1 MSSTLSSYVTNWFK
15 VTDPEK
21 LEELVAKTS
30 FTCTSFGEDIRL
42 HHNDG
47 KYRVT
52 VYDAYDASFT
62 YYDENDP
69 ICQEYDE
76 PVSLDESIAKLLAEG
91 EVLRLSTIVWFKGRL
106 DYFNVTVYTSDGR
119 SASRGQDTMYGE
131 LAKELGLDEKQFD
144 GYGW

>member
-1 MSSTLSSYVTNWFK
+1 MSSTLNSYVTNWFR
-15 VTDPEK
+15 VTDPDELK
-21 LEELVAKTS
+21 RLVAKAS
-30 FTCTSFGEDIRL
+30 FNCTSFGEDIRL

-47 KYRVT
+47 KYRIT

-69 ICQEYDE
+69 VCQKYGESI
-76 PVSLDESIAKLLAEG
+76 SLDESLAKLLAEG
-91 EVLRLSTIVWFKGRL
+91 EVFRVSTIVWFKGRL
-106 DYFNVTVYTSDGR
+106 DYLNVTVHTWDGR
-119 SASRGQDTMYGE
+119 SASRGLETIHGE